1 MKAIL
6 TIKTGKGIK
15 STKEDIDRTVDVVLS
30 MGTEL
35 EKRMKGFKIGRCRVY
50 EDGTSLILQK

>member
-6 TIKTGKGIK
+6 TIKTGKGTK
-15 STKEDIDRTVDVVLS
+15 STKEDIDKTVDVVLS